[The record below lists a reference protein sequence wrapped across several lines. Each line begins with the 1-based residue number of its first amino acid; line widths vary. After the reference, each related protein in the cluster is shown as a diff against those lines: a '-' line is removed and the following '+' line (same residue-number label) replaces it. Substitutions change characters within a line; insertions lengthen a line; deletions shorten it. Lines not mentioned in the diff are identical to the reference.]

1 MLNDLTPPPLDP
13 VHSMHIH
20 TPPVVFSEVD
30 ELASAEVAPDN
41 AGLEIPSVIEL
52 TINLNKVPLLNFSHV
67 KQIGKP
73 NSLRHGQFYIWYY
86 TFFS

>member
-1 MLNDLTPPPLDP
+1 
-13 VHSMHIH
+13 MHIH
-20 TPPVVFSEVD
+20 TAPVVLSEVD

-52 TINLNKVPLLNFSHV
+52 TINLNKVPLLDFSHV

-73 NSLRHGQFYIWYY
+73 DSLRHGHFYIPYCMY
-86 TFFS
+86 FFSSFGTPN